1 MSANKKPTKPVWS
14 DPDDAP
20 DLSARA
26 WKAKLDAAPV
36 KRGRPKAVDT
46 KLSTTIRIDRDVLL
60 AFKKAGPGWQTRINA
75 ALRDWAATRPA
86 PSKRTQTK

>member
-1 MSANKKPTKPVWS
+1 MPENKKFTKTVWS
-14 DPDDAP
+14 DPDDSP
-20 DLSARA
+20 DLSTRK

-36 KRGRPKAVDT
+36 KRGRPKAVET

-75 ALRDWAATRPA
+75 ALRDWASMRASRP
-86 PSKRTQTK
+86 KRRQAK